1 MLGLAGEVRK
11 FTDAVVE
18 ALGKSLEKGPAAGG
32 TGFIQLHAVQYA
44 VIDKDGFHV
53 LTANIEDEGNL
64 VVDFLGCQIV
74 GNGFDDARVEAEGCL
89 DKVFA
94 IACRAASHDAGIG
107 PNGQAFRIKIG
118 KSLTHRSYGVAVIGA
133 VVGIKDAVVFVGHDK
148 FRRGRTGIDAD
159 KDFVRIFGQGRQN
172 NLVRFLFLFQSAYS
186 FSSWKMGG
194 TVSVTRTASLGAEA
208 IRSQSFCKLVDGAS
222 SALRAV
228 P

>member
-133 VVGIKDAVVFVGHDK
+133 VVGI
-148 FRRGRTGIDAD
+148 RMR
-159 KDFVRIFGQGRQN
+159 
-172 NLVRFLFLFQSAYS
+172 S
-186 FSSWKMGG
+186 FSSVTTSFVVVEPESMPTK
-194 TVSVTRTASLGAEA
+194 TLSVSLVRGDRIIWSASF
-208 IRSQSFCKLVDGAS
+208 SFS
-222 SALRAV
+222 SRHILFHHGRWVAPYR
-228 P
+228 

>member
-107 PNGQAFRIKIG
+107 PNGQAFRIK
-118 KSLTHRSYGVAVIGA
+118 
-133 VVGIKDAVVFVGHDK
+133 
-148 FRRGRTGIDAD
+148 
-159 KDFVRIFGQGRQN
+159 
-172 NLVRFLFLFQSAYS
+172 SAKAS
-186 FSSWKMGG
+186 
-194 TVSVTRTASLGAEA
+194 RTAPTGLPLLG
-208 IRSQSFCKLVDGAS
+208 
-222 SALRAV
+222 

>member
-172 NLVRFLFLFQSAYS
+172 NLVRFLFLFPVGIF